1 MQTVKGHNEDVMLVD
16 MSIRV
21 CDVRRAKVGVCGTL
35 VASRFFETQRPPDP
49 AKHIALDTICAAPT
63 ENLV

>member
-1 MQTVKGHNEDVMLVD
+1 MRGHDEDVVLAD
-16 MSIRV
+16 MSIRWG
-21 CDVRRAKVGVCGTL
+21 DARRAKVRVCGTL

-49 AKHIALDTICAAPT
+49 AKHSALDTIGATPA